1 MKNKKKGESNKVGLA
16 RAISV
21 AGFWIEGIYM
31 PDQPCLPFAHSS
43 PIYLSIIG
51 TLSIYLSFCCTNIR
65 RLCVLHSLDACS
77 IYLKYL
83 SKRVEAF
90 CQNCFCSSVAETHK
104 YCFYAGYGN
113 PWGQKCFYPASFAKV
128 LLSSFFCTRSDR
140 NLKVLKHKLKFC

>member
-1 MKNKKKGESNKVGLA
+1 MWQGSGL
-16 RAISV
+16 R
-21 AGFWIEGIYM
+21 GFTCQTS
-31 PDQPCLPFAHSS
+31 PACHSHIVS
-43 PIYLSIIG
+43 PYIYLSIIG
-51 TLSIYLSFCCTNIR
+51 TLSIYPSFCCTNIR